1 MKKHIAIAAGVLLTI
16 GTAVAATF
24 NGEAQATKPVG
35 TVESATISMDAKQ
48 SAQILALWKT
58 HANSSGSVPLARPL

>member
-16 GTAVAATF
+16 GTAMAATL
-24 NGEAQATKPVG
+24 NGETQSLKPAAA
-35 TVESATISMDAKQ
+35 VESTVSMDAKQ

-58 HANSSGSVPLARPL
+58 HANSAGSVPLARPL